1 MIISHKYKYLFV
13 ELPRTGTESI
23 KNELIEYYDGHEIHS
38 KHSRY
43 SKFIKHSTRQ
53 EKQYFV
59 FSCIRDPYERT
70 FSLYSKIKNNQY
82 NQWSNFRKTRFLK
95 ISSFLHY
102 RRYKYVNSHKKSFY
116 DFLRSFYK
124 MPYDDWGS
132 LDHKKF
138 DYIINFNSLNE
149 DFTNVLEKLNIDKV
163 RDLPIVNK
171 TKKENFIPFDDL
183 SEEYRRIFT
192 PYLIVNKNLFSK
204 KYKNLT
210 ASNLDILKYKFFNF
224 LKRIYWRCIY

>member
-1 MIISHKYKYLFV
+1 M
-13 ELPRTGTESI
+13 
-23 KNELIEYYDGHEIHS
+23 
-38 KHSRY
+38 
-43 SKFIKHSTRQ
+43 
-53 EKQYFV
+53 
-59 FSCIRDPYERT
+59 
-70 FSLYSKIKNNQY
+70 
-82 NQWSNFRKTRFLK
+82 
-95 ISSFLHY
+95 
-102 RRYKYVNSHKKSFY
+102 
-116 DFLRSFYK
+116 
-124 MPYDDWGS
+124 GS